1 MIHELGIIRYP
12 LYLLGLQLK
21 CSVETETNGSFY
33 AQISIL
39 LASFR
44 WDFMFVLFSEIFI
57 VCKTT
62 G

>member
-21 CSVETETNGSFY
+21 CSVETETNGGFY
-33 AQISIL
+33 VQISIL

-44 WDFMFVLFSEIFI
+44 
-57 VCKTT
+57 
-62 G
+62 